1 MSKSPKVAVVI
12 LNWNGYRDTIA
23 CLDSLLPNLP
33 APYQV
38 IVCDND
44 SQDGSLTK
52 ISEWASGRGDFPRQ
66 PDFVQNHATRPIKY
80 TEYDRAQAEAGG
92 SSNDPQLVFVRNG
105 ANLGFAGG
113 NNVGLRYALARG
125 FDYVWLLNNDTVVN
139 EKSLSALMERM
150 QQDSTIGMCGST
162 LVYYHEP
169 ETVQALGGARFD
181 FKKGLGSHLGVG
193 EMLKQPRDIAEVE
206 KALDYVVGASMMVS
220 RQFLEQVGLMCE
232 DYFLYFEEL
241 DWAMR
246 AKGRYRLA
254 WAPESLVWHKE
265 GGSIGSSHRSRPSA
279 TSLRYL
285 YLNRLRFAKRFTP
298 NLFWSVWRQIAFELL
313 VFMKRLDWQ
322 AVGIILGSLVKRMK
336 V

>member
-1 MSKSPKVAVVI
+1 MSKAPKVAVVI
-12 LNWNGYRDTIA
+12 LNWNGFSDTIA

-33 APYQV
+33 TSYQV

-52 ISEWASGRGDFPRQ
+52 INEWASGRADFLGQ
-66 PDFVQNHATRPIKY
+66 PDSIQNHAVRPIAY
-80 TEYDRAQAEAGG
+80 IEYDRMQAEAGG
-92 SSNDPQLVFVRNG
+92 SVNDPQLVLVRTG

-125 FDYVWLLNNDTVVN
+125 FNYVWLLNNDTVVN
-139 EKSLSALMERM
+139 ARTLPALLERM
-150 QQDSTIGMCGST
+150 EMDSTIGMCGST
-162 LVYYHEP
+162 LVYYYEP
-169 ETVQALGGARFD
+169 ETVQALGGAWYD
-181 FKKGLGSHLGVG
+181 FKKGIGSHLGVG
-193 EMLKQPRDIAEVE
+193 EALKLPRDIADIEN
-206 KALDYVVGASMMVS
+206 ALDYVVGASMMVS
-220 RQFLEQVGLMCE
+220 RPFLEQVGLMCE

-246 AKGRYRLA
+246 AKGRFRLA

-265 GGSIGSSHRSRPSA
+265 GGSIGSSHRSRPST

-285 YLNRLRFAKRFTP
+285 YPNRLRFANRFTP
-298 NLFWSVWRQIAFELL
+298 DFYWGIWRQIAFEAL
-313 VFMKRLDWQ
+313 VYIKRKDWQ
-322 AVGIILGSLVKRMK
+322 AVGIICSSLVKGIK